1 MKNKRKLLIAFSS
14 AALLSLAACG
24 GQAKNP
30 YASLDNET
38 DADIIQELTVREAL
52 EDFSDED
59 SSTFVYGNVRL
70 PEKVGDAEVT
80 WWSSNKKIIKVA
92 ADGEAAPGLVS
103 RPKKD
108 TEVTLVAEINKGGNK
123 TKFEQTVTVKA
134 AVPENSDSDYVG
146 YLFCHFT
153 GTEGNT
159 TDEQIYF
166 ALADEGQGLKFT
178 DMSKSPALTSD
189 VGDKGVRDPF
199 IYRSPEGDTY
209 YIIATDLSVKNRG
222 GWTTNHN
229 YTKKGSHSITLWESH
244 DLEHWSK
251 PRLIEVAAPDAGM
264 AWAPEM
270 IYHEETGQY
279 IIYFSSTICNEE
291 KTDILERDCIYY
303 TTTRDFVHF
312 GKTQKFFKNQK
323 YPDGQLDTQGRDRDT
338 PNADNTLRK
347 IIDASVIKID
357 DWYYLAAK
365 DGDNHENYGGILV
378 SRTQDLLDIDSWETD
393 FQFHLTDLGLT
404 ARVDLTNKQ
413 LEGPEWFF
421 YNEADRGDDPVKIGL
436 MGDMYM
442 NGQGYLPLSTTD
454 VEDRTNENESW
465 KVLGN
470 EEYDWTGLKKRHG
483 SIMRLTSE
491 EIANVKAF
499 YENKK

>member
-1 MKNKRKLLIAFSS
+1 MNNKFKFGFALTAI
-14 AALLSLAACG
+14 ALLSLTSCG
-24 GQAKNP
+24 NNQNP
-30 YASLDNET
+30 YANLANET
-38 DADIIQELTVREAL
+38 DEDIINEVMIVESP
-52 EDFSDED
+52 EDYSNEE
-59 SSTFVYGNVRL
+59 SNTGIYGNIRL
-70 PEKVGDAEVT
+70 VDKVGNAKVS
-80 WWSSNKKIIKVA
+80 WWSSNKNIIDTKNYSDNA
-92 ADGEAAPGLVS
+92 AGQVY
-103 RPKKD
+103 RPKED
-108 TEVTLVAEINKGGNK
+108 TTVTLVAQIEKEDGTK
-123 TKFEQTVTVKA
+123 TKYEQTVVVKA
-134 AVPENSDSDYVG
+134 AVPEIADEDYVG

-229 YTKKGSHSITLWESH
+229 YTKKGSHAITIWESH

-251 PRLIEVAAPDAGM
+251 PRLIEVAAPEAGM

-323 YPDGQLDTQGRDRDT
+323 YPDGKQDDQGVRQDT

-378 SRTQDLLDIDSWETD
+378 SRTQDLLDIDSWDED

-442 NGQGYLPLSTTD
+442 NGAGYLPLSTTD
-454 VEDRTNENESW
+454 IEDRTNENESW

-470 EEYDWTGLKKRHG
+470 DEYDWTGLKKRHG
-483 SIMRLTSE
+483 SIMRLTEE
-491 EIANVKAF
+491 EIASVKAF
-499 YENKK
+499 YASK